1 MARERAAHPPGRH
14 PLLLVSSLVSLAG
27 CVSVGDFD
35 VDRSIAEQR
44 VEGNPLAG
52 LLDTLFAVPVPMN
65 VDVASETAARDAGPA
80 QAAHLRELVFDVT
93 AAGEG
98 GSDEDDFGF
107 LDSVVVFIESTKADS
122 TLPRT
127 RIAQAL
133 DIAPSRRL
141 SFGVTRSVDVLPYSE
156 EGSRFVSEVDGTVPP
171 DDVTFS
177 GHFTLRVELF

>member
-1 MARERAAHPPGRH
+1 MARDRSAHPPGRH
-14 PLLLVSSLVSLAG
+14 LLLVSILAALAS

-35 VDRSIAEQR
+35 VERSIAEQR

-52 LLDTLFAVPVPMN
+52 LLDTLFAVPVPMD
-65 VDVASETAARDAGPA
+65 VDVASETAARDTGPA

-141 SFGVTRSVDVLPYSE
+141 TFDVTRSVDVLPYSE
-156 EGSRFVSEVDGTVPP
+156 EGSRFVSEVNGTVPP